1 MLYICRLILQTE
13 VQYEIRKAGKKY
25 MTDVICDKDNT
36 NKLWSY
42 IKSKGQEFIGVAPLK
57 NQQGFLKSDNQSK
70 ANILNEQFKSV
81 FTNENHTN
89 FPDKGPSPFPS
100 MTNINITEHGVYK
113 LLKNQKP
120 HKATG
125 PDEVPAF
132 ILRSAAQQLA
142 PILTQI
148 YRHSLDIGAVPQDW
162 RDAWVVPIFKK
173 GERHIPANYRPV
185 SLTSIACKIMEHI
198 IHSSI
203 MKHFDANNILS
214 DAQHGFR
221 YKRSCESQLV
231 ITVQEI
237 VKRLAKGSQVDIILL
252 DFAKAFDK
260 VPHARLLHKLS
271 YYGVNHNTVT
281 WIKSFLKN
289 RNQNVV
295 LEGAKSTSAQ
305 VLSGV
310 PQGSVLGPLLFLA
323 YINDMPETITH
334 SEIRLFADDTIL
346 FRAIN
351 GTIDSQLLQED
362 LTALENWENRWQMS
376 FNPSKCT
383 VIRVAPN
390 KSKTAIHTNYQ
401 LHGHTLEIVDSNK
414 YLGVTLTSNLSWDK
428 HVDNVA
434 AKGNRTL
441 GFIRRN
447 LKDCTR
453 TVKETSYT
461 AIVRPTIEYAATV
474 WDPTSQSKIKALE
487 NIQRRAAR
495 FVTNNYT
502 DRTPGCVT
510 NMITSLGWLS
520 LEHRRHNSRLCMLY
534 KIQHNLIDIN
544 KDLYI
549 RHNDSRT
556 RGQHRLFQERTN
568 NETYRN
574 SFFQRTVRDWNLLP
588 TSTVAAAT
596 IEEFRANLMVS
607 PASC

>member
-1 MLYICRLILQTE
+1 
-13 VQYEIRKAGKKY
+13 
-25 MTDVICDKDNT
+25 
-36 NKLWSY
+36 
-42 IKSKGQEFIGVAPLK
+42 
-57 NQQGFLKSDNQSK
+57 
-70 ANILNEQFKSV
+70 
-81 FTNENHTN
+81 
-89 FPDKGPSPFPS
+89 
-100 MTNINITEHGVYK
+100 
-113 LLKNQKP
+113 
-120 HKATG
+120 
-125 PDEVPAF
+125 
-132 ILRSAAQQLA
+132 
-142 PILTQI
+142 
-148 YRHSLDIGAVPQDW
+148 
-162 RDAWVVPIFKK
+162 
-173 GERHIPANYRPV
+173 
-185 SLTSIACKIMEHI
+185 
-198 IHSSI
+198 

-231 ITVQEI
+231 ISVQEI

-252 DFAKAFDK
+252 DFSKAFDK
-260 VPHARLLHKLS
+260 VPHARLLHKLL

-281 WIKSFLKN
+281 WIKSFLEN

-310 PQGSVLGPLLFLA
+310 PQGLVLGPLLFLA
-323 YINDMPETITH
+323 YINDMPETIIH
-334 SEIRLFADDTIL
+334 SETRLFADDTIL

-390 KSKTAIHTNYQ
+390 KSKTVIHTNYQ

-510 NMITSLGWLS
+510 NMITSLGWQS
-520 LEHRRHNSRLCMLY
+520 LE
-534 KIQHNLIDIN
+534 
-544 KDLYI
+544 
-549 RHNDSRT
+549 
-556 RGQHRLFQERTN
+556 
-568 NETYRN
+568 
-574 SFFQRTVRDWNLLP
+574 
-588 TSTVAAAT
+588 
-596 IEEFRANLMVS
+596 
-607 PASC
+607 